1 MCRFRVVLFRNPAS
15 LETQFT
21 EKVDF
26 EKIEETLRTESVVGV
41 FIGKEKE

>member
-1 MCRFRVVLFRNPAS
+1 VVLFRNPGS